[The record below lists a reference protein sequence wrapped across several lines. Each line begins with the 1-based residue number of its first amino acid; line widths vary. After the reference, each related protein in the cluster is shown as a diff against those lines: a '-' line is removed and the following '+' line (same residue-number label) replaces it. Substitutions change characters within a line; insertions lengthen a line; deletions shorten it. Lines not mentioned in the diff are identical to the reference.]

1 MRIYTMRR
9 VEKERKETVEE
20 HGHLTSREISSLIL
34 LPSGYTRCSKAL
46 TVSLPVSVRVTLE
59 YLPTDSIS
67 TKSFFRC
74 IATSDLVVAVFCT
87 EE

>member
-1 MRIYTMRR
+1 MRR

-20 HGHLTSREISSLIL
+20 HSHLTSREISSLIL
-34 LPSGYTRCSKAL
+34 LLSGYTRCSKAS

-59 YLPTDSIS
+59 DLPTDSTS